1 MHIFLIRKDF
11 YFLLRYFLPEESV
24 GGELEYNDLVH
35 VNTSTDLSMMMVRVD
50 FRKSHPAKIFS
61 TIAYSWL
68 LRQENVFQKKV
79 LLFKMF

>member
-1 MHIFLIRKDF
+1 
-11 YFLLRYFLPEESV
+11 
-24 GGELEYNDLVH
+24 
-35 VNTSTDLSMMMVRVD
+35 MMMVRVD